1 MGLPNTF
8 IVGGSKS
15 GTSTLQKILNDH
27 SQIYGLPYES
37 HFFSRHFFNEDISTL
52 SGKTFAHTTSEHKII
67 CDKSVTHVNDKLY
80 LQAIKRYCGDDVKI
94 IFMMRDPI
102 DKFLSWWS
110 FMYSVVMSKYNNDYS
125 TYNKNYYDSVLEE
138 INHNTTFQE
147 FLEFQLERYDFLTEH
162 QPNRMSSMNKI
173 QLGRYDN
180 LIGNIQEVFGDN
192 CFYIVTEDFKKNRS
206 KVLRDLFRYLGVEHE
221 ELPFMVTNTSEKK
234 YLKNIDP
241 KTYDVLYDIY
251 KPSVEKAKEVIGDK
265 IKFWRDYG
273 VK

>member
-1 MGLPNTF
+1 
-8 IVGGSKS
+8 
-15 GTSTLQKILNDH
+15 
-27 SQIYGLPYES
+27 
-37 HFFSRHFFNEDISTL
+37 
-52 SGKTFAHTTSEHKII
+52 
-67 CDKSVTHVNDKLY
+67 
-80 LQAIKRYCGDDVKI
+80 
-94 IFMMRDPI
+94 
-102 DKFLSWWS
+102 
-110 FMYSVVMSKYNNDYS
+110 
-125 TYNKNYYDSVLEE
+125 
-138 INHNTTFQE
+138 
-147 FLEFQLERYDFLTEH
+147 
-162 QPNRMSSMNKI
+162 MSSMNKI

-234 YLKNIDP
+234 YLKDIDP
-241 KTYDVLYDIY
+241 KTYEVLYDIY

>member
-1 MGLPNTF
+1 
-8 IVGGSKS
+8 
-15 GTSTLQKILNDH
+15 
-27 SQIYGLPYES
+27 
-37 HFFSRHFFNEDISTL
+37 
-52 SGKTFAHTTSEHKII
+52 
-67 CDKSVTHVNDKLY
+67 
-80 LQAIKRYCGDDVKI
+80 
-94 IFMMRDPI
+94 MMRDPI

-162 QPNRMSSMNKI
+162 QPNKMSSMNKI

-234 YLKNIDP
+234 YLKDIDP
-241 KTYDVLYDIY
+241 KTYEVLYDIY